1 VPERLSVHLNR
12 DHPRD
17 LDPAAASLETDR
29 SFVLVFEN
37 HGGPVHVHLHL
48 DDALAAVGEVAATQV
63 YVDEGQTRG
72 VEIAIPRD
80 HPPAKGYVELSTG
93 YGAEQARVNVTV
105 TDERKD
111 GGPDVA
117 VDESLTEKSNPEP
130 NEDSLAPADVALPV
144 AAAVAAV
151 VFALALALAV
161 SDTLAV
167 LVGVLA
173 LLGGVAVAAYVLR
186 GRKTRDSF

>member
-1 VPERLSVHLNR
+1 MPERLSVHLNR

-17 LDPAAASLETDR
+17 LQPEAASLETDR

-37 HGGPVHVHLHL
+37 HGGPVHVHLRL
-48 DDALAAVGEVAATQV
+48 DDALAAVADVAATQV
-63 YVDEGQTRG
+63 YVDEGETRG
-72 VEIAIPRD
+72 VEIAIPAD

-105 TDERKD
+105 TDKRKD

-117 VDESLTEKSNPEP
+117 VDESLSEKAEP
-130 NEDSLAPADVALPV
+130 TGDEDSVALADVALPTAAATAVVVV
-144 AAAVAAV
+144 AAA
-151 VFALALALAV
+151 LTV
-161 SDTLAV
+161 SISDSVAV

-173 LLGGVAVAAYVLR
+173 LLGGVGVAAYVLS
-186 GRKTRDSF
+186 T

>member
-1 VPERLSVHLNR
+1 MPERLSVHLNR

-17 LDPAAASLETDR
+17 LQPEAASLETDR

-37 HGGPVHVHLHL
+37 HGGPIHVHLQL
-48 DDALAAVGEVAATQV
+48 DDALAAVADVAATQV

-72 VEIAIPRD
+72 VEVAIRPD

-117 VDESLTEKSNPEP
+117 VDESLTEKTTPEP
-130 NEDSLAPADVALPV
+130 DEESLALADVALPA

-151 VFALALALAV
+151 AFALAIALAGSDALAV
-161 SDTLAV
+161 AVGALAV
-167 LVGVLA
+167 LGGVGVA
-173 LLGGVAVAAYVLR
+173 GYVLR
-186 GRKTRDSF
+186 T

>member
-1 VPERLSVHLNR
+1 MSVHLNR

-37 HGGPVHVHLHL
+37 HGGPIHVHLRL
-48 DDALAAVGEVAATQV
+48 DDALAAVADMAATQV
-63 YVDEGQTRG
+63 YVDEGETRG
-72 VEIAIPRD
+72 VEISIPPD
-80 HPPAKGYVELSTG
+80 HPPTKGYVELSTG

-117 VDESLTEKSNPEP
+117 VDESLSEKAEP
-130 NEDSLAPADVALPV
+130 TGDEDSVALADVAVPTIAAAGVVVVV
-144 AAAVAAV
+144 AALTVSISDSVAMLV
-151 VFALALALAV
+151 GALAV
-161 SDTLAV
+161 
-167 LVGVLA
+167 
-173 LLGGVAVAAYVLR
+173 LGGLGVAAYLLS
-186 GRKTRDSF
+186 T